1 MKGQGVAGVWAYLR
15 VCKALFDIFLK
26 MHSERGGPWG
36 RKVPYVSFR
45 VKISP
50 FLLSPY
56 RGSLPTRLCT
66 VLGDSQG
73 MVEVRWDRGRGKP
86 SWL

>member
-1 MKGQGVAGVWAYLR
+1 MAGVWAYLR
-15 VCKALFDIFLK
+15 VCKAIFYIFLE
-26 MHSERGGPWG
+26 MHSERGGPWE
-36 RKVPYVSFR
+36 RKVPYVFFG

-56 RGSLPTRLCT
+56 RGSLPTCLCT
-66 VLGDSQG
+66 VLGNSQG
-73 MVEVRWDRGRGKP
+73 MVEDQWGRGRGKP